1 MARHLIGS
9 GARRNAFTREQWIDH
24 LQRLALAE
32 QRACPVPELQ
42 DKPAI
47 PDYLTEVRR
56 VVRHLSRY

>member
-1 MARHLIGS
+1 MVRPIIGP
-9 GARRNAFTREQWIDH
+9 GARRNTFTREQWIDH

-56 VVRHLSRY
+56 VVRQLSRY

>member
-1 MARHLIGS
+1 MARHITGP
-9 GARRNAFTREQWIDH
+9 GARRNNFTREQWIDH

-32 QRACPVPELQ
+32 QRACPAPELR

-56 VVRHLSRY
+56 VVRHLTMY